1 MKAAMKSAAAYLRDG
16 KIFLHPDSR
25 TIKGFWIAC
34 EPVLV
39 TSEDDKNLGAHLLQI
54 LATSTEGIP
63 DPESLVT
70 GDSWSA
76 IKTLVKAAGARSY
89 EGFAD
94 SAQCVGVR
102 LDDAGVEFTPTR
114 NGGPRKRF
122 LYLKKR
128 MRCNPVEAEVARA
141 LIEAFDA
148 CE

>member
-1 MKAAMKSAAAYLRDG
+1 MRAAMKGAAAYLRDG

-39 TSEDDKNLGAHLLQI
+39 TSAADKNLGAKLLQM
-54 LATSTEGIP
+54 LARSSDGVP
-63 DPESLVT
+63 DPGSLAKA
-70 GDSWSA
+70 DSWSVT
-76 IKTLVKAAGARSY
+76 KTLVKAAGTRSY

-94 SAQCVGVR
+94 SAHYVGVR
-102 LDDAGVEFTPTR
+102 LDDVGVEFAPTR
-114 NGGPRKRF
+114 NAGPRERF

-128 MRCNPVEAEVARA
+128 IRCNPVESEVVAS
-141 LIEAFDA
+141 LIEAFEA